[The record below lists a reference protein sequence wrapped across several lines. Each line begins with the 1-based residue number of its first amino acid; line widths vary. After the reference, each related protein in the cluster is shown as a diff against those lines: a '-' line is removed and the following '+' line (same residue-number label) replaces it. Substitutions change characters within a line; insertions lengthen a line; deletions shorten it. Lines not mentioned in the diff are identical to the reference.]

1 MSKANS
7 NETSNAASLE
17 NSVEKPDPKKEEET
31 KSGNTKNATENQL
44 LEEDSQDDEL
54 VKKFKYKYI
63 EAPEFDEDRE
73 DIQLR
78 VMERQKI
85 DLSTQMEADF
95 KVLYR
100 NDIKGGLLGLM
111 EDGKKQI

>member
-1 MSKANS
+1 
-7 NETSNAASLE
+7 
-17 NSVEKPDPKKEEET
+17 
-31 KSGNTKNATENQL
+31 
-44 LEEDSQDDEL
+44 
-54 VKKFKYKYI
+54 
-63 EAPEFDEDRE
+63 
-73 DIQLR
+73 
-78 VMERQKI
+78 MERQKI